1 MINSLFRLLNP
12 KKKHTV
18 TSSSK
23 AVQYQTIS
31 EETKNLVVIKFH
43 DDSISRSSRPEVFCK
58 RGVLRNLVKFTGKH
72 LRQSLFLIKLQAWGL
87 QLWQKKR
94 LWLRCFPVNF
104 AKFLRTHFLTEHLWW
119 LLLYFLRH
127 AR

>member
-12 KKKHTV
+12 KTKHTV

-43 DDSISRSSRPEVFCK
+43 DDSISRSSGPEVFCK